1 MQLNKEQQAAVEC
14 VSGPSIILAGA
25 GSGKTRVLIYKV
37 LNLIEN
43 KKVPAREVLMITF
56 TNKAASEMKRRMG
69 TTQLGFVGTF
79 HALCARMLRIDGDQI
94 GIDKNFVIYDESD
107 QLMLIKDIIK
117 KIHTNFSPKYF
128 LNRISAA
135 KGELIQP
142 ESYLKIFMDYSAEV
156 VGQVYK
162 EYQLKLRKNKAL
174 DFDDILMFAHELLTH
189 RVLLLQKYQRKYT
202 HILVDEFQDT
212 NTAQYQIAKLLAGKS
227 QNITVVGDF
236 SQSIYSWRGA
246 DIGNLNKFKTDF
258 VGSKVFHLEENYR
271 STQQILDYAFSII
284 SQNTTHPILHLRTTN
299 KKGEDVI
306 VYEATDEQDE
316 AFFIIDEMR
325 RYININA
332 KSSLGILYRTN
343 AQSRIIEEALLHASM
358 PYVLV
363 GGTRFYDRKE
373 VKDVLSYLRFLV
385 NPEDEVSLQRLE
397 KIGKTRL
404 NKLKLE
410 YVKIKDRI
418 DSIPSAELMEVI
430 FSTTGYLELYDM
442 HDPEEYARL
451 ENVKELKSVAL
462 RFPNIFEFLEQVAL
476 VESEFSEHEKL
487 NKKKVD
493 DTSGISLMTLHQAKG
508 LEFDYVWVIGL
519 EEGLLP
525 HSRSVDDLHQL
536 EEERRLFYVGI
547 TRARRKLYITH
558 ARRRF
563 IFGRRGETM
572 KSRFLIDDQ

>member
-1 MQLNKEQQAAVEC
+1 MKLNREQQAAVEC
-14 VSGPSIILAGA
+14 TSGPSIILAGA
-25 GSGKTRVLIYKV
+25 GSGKTRVLIHKV
-37 LNLIEN
+37 LNLIAN
-43 KKVPAREVLMITF
+43 KRVPAREILMITF
-56 TNKAASEMKRRMG
+56 TNKAAAEMKRRIG
-69 TTQLGFVGTF
+69 ATQLSFIGTF
-79 HALCARMLRIDGDQI
+79 HALCARLLRIDGAQI

-107 QLMLIKDIIK
+107 QLMLVKDIIK

-128 LNRISAA
+128 LHRISAA
-135 KGELIQP
+135 KGELIQD
-142 ESYLKIFMDYSAEV
+142 SDYNKIFMDYSAEV

-162 EYQLKLRKNKAL
+162 AYQLKLRKNKAL
-174 DFDDILMFAHELLTH
+174 DFDDLLFFAHELLKN
-189 RVLLLQKYQRKYT
+189 RPSLLGKYQRKYS

-212 NTAQYQIAKLLAGKS
+212 NTAQYQIAKILAGPN

-258 VGSKVFHLEENYR
+258 KETKVFNLEENYR
-271 STQQILDYAFSII
+271 STQQILDYAFSVI

-299 KKGEDVI
+299 KKGEEVV

-325 RYININA
+325 RYI
-332 KSSLGILYRTN
+332 SLRPECSLGILYRTN

-358 PYVLV
+358 PYVLI

-385 NPEDEVSLQRLE
+385 NPEDEVAVQRLQ

-404 NKLKLE
+404 NKLNLE
-410 YVKIKDRI
+410 YVKIKERV
-418 DSIPSAELMEVI
+418 DSIPTAELMEII

-451 ENVKELKSVAL
+451 ENIKELKSVAL
-462 RFPNIFEFLEQVAL
+462 RFPDIFEFLEQVAL
-476 VESEFSEHEKL
+476 VESEFSEQEKT
-487 NKKKVD
+487 NKRKAD
-493 DTSGISLMTLHQAKG
+493 DLSGISLMTLHQAKG

-525 HSRSVDDLHQL
+525 HSRSVDDLFQL

-547 TRARRKLYITH
+547 TRARSKLYITY

-563 IFGRRGETM
+563 IFGRRTEGM
-572 KSRFLIDDQ
+572 KSRFLDEN